1 MRIYFIEADF
11 IGYWHF
17 AQIHL
22 CKKFADFTSKNS
34 ECYKRIVSMYKGII
48 FDFDGVIVDSEVRY
62 VESVIAYLKTLG
74 IDSHFDEL
82 TYLIGQNMSDIYMCL
97 KRQFDLDV
105 SKESFISNSMKVYEQ
120 LSDIKTFEPMNGLKE
135 FLEYCH
141 DKDLVMSVASSS
153 SYDYLYTIMDTLGI
167 TRFFTHVISGDSLKH
182 SKPDPE
188 IYNLVT
194 EEMGLNK
201 KELMIIEDSVNG
213 IRAGKA
219 SGIFTV
225 GFKGSRIIQ
234 DTSMADREVYSFR
247 EIKDILEQ

>member
-34 ECYKRIVSMYKGII
+34 ECYKRIVSMYKGIV

-105 SKESFISNSMKVYEQ
+105 SKESFISDSMKVYEQ
-120 LSDIKTFEPMNGLKE
+120 LSDIKTFEPMDGLKE

-153 SYDYLYTIMDTLGI
+153 SYDYLYTIMDTLNI
-167 TRFFTHVISGDSLKH
+167 TRFFTHVQ
-182 SKPDPE
+182 
-188 IYNLVT
+188 
-194 EEMGLNK
+194 
-201 KELMIIEDSVNG
+201 
-213 IRAGKA
+213 A
-219 SGIFTV
+219 
-225 GFKGSRIIQ
+225 
-234 DTSMADREVYSFR
+234 
-247 EIKDILEQ
+247 